1 VPSDTL
7 LISVALYIVVP
18 VIIAQWWRRADHD
31 AEGWSLLQIGLSILV
46 KLLRL
51 VTDDSPGIFSL

>member
-1 VPSDTL
+1 VPWDTL

-18 VIIAQWWRRADHD
+18 VIIAQWWRRAGHD